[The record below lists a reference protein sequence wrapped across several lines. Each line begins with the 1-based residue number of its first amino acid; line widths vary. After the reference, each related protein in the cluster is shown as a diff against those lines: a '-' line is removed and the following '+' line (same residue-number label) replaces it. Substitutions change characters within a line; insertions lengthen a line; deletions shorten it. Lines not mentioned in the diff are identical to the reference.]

1 MSYGTVE
8 NERLDTLGAGRHRG
22 DVPNVLEGD
31 TFGDIGGNHQHGST
45 SYGNATYDGSVLFS
59 VYDSIGGYYGQNS
72 IACQEEP
79 EPTRD
84 NWLCLM
90 G

>member
-31 TFGDIGGNHQHGST
+31 TFGDTGGNHQHGSMG
-45 SYGNATYDGSVLFS
+45 YVSVPYSAVVFS
-59 VYDSIGGYYGQNS
+59 AYDSTGGYYGGSS
-72 IACQEEP
+72 IACQEES